1 MCASVGARLLLLLL
15 PPPTLPTPLTLH
27 ITTSYVDARR
37 RPVRGDVGEW
47 GDDPEI
53 RALEELVDR
62 PVEIWD
68 VEKGAEGPMQVRM
81 SILFSVYSIQ

>member
-1 MCASVGARLLLLLL
+1 M
-15 PPPTLPTPLTLH
+15 
-27 ITTSYVDARR
+27 
-37 RPVRGDVGEW
+37 RGDVGEW

-68 VEKGAEGPMQVRM
+68 VEKGAEGPMQVRV
-81 SILFSVYSIQ
+81 SILFSVYTLTSIIQ